1 MTIQCVPGKK
11 METKRLFVGGLYSGI
26 KEVDLRYVLLIISS
40 PGAQRIVCSCRI
52 NQA

>member
-1 MTIQCVPGKK
+1 MTIQRVPGKK

-40 PGAQRIVCSCRI
+40 PGVQRIVCSCRI
-52 NQA
+52 DQV